1 MHGMVIQLP
10 VGCSGRAG
18 LRALDCRLT
27 IRVLEM
33 KFWSRGEMEW
43 RRTGSFWSLINL
55 SLNGHSV
62 VIWWFRQGRHF
73 TGVIPLIEAERWP
86 TDGRKMAERF

>member
-10 VGCSGRAG
+10 VGCAGRAG

-43 RRTGSFWSLINL
+43 RRTGTF
-55 SLNGHSV
+55 
-62 VIWWFRQGRHF
+62 
-73 TGVIPLIEAERWP
+73 
-86 TDGRKMAERF
+86 